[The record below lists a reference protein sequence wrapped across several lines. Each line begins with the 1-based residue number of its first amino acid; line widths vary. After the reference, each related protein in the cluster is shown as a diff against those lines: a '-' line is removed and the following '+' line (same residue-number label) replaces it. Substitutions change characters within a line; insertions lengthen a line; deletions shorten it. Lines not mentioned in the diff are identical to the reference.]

1 MKTLLRPLLTLLL
14 GLGFCLASRAKAD
27 SSNGPRTSFD
37 LVASRLVAD
46 PQRGLVYASLTAANS
61 VAVINLAGNSATILP
76 VGSSPVGISISSDGT
91 KLYVALSGATAIAV
105 LDLNTLTV
113 LPSLPISQKPY
124 HVEAGLEDRLYV
136 TPAGSGALLQV
147 NAITGAT
154 EATIEPSTYSRLL
167 QISPDRRTLY
177 DADTGISPSSMRSYD
192 VSSATP
198 MLLQTSAF
206 DSTGSNGIDL
216 KLSHNGQLLCFPNGA
231 GNSSTYG
238 TDVFDPANFDVVYGT
253 LQVGAYPGPLAFS
266 ETDAAAYEYRDAEN
280 KIYLFSTESFLQ
292 LAILEVEGDTSF
304 HTAHDIVVDPDGR
317 YLLFADDVAV
327 WVYDLIGDTS
337 TSAFATIGQD
347 FSYQPPIFIASTTAT
362 ATGLP
367 GGLIFDPVTRTI
379 SGVPTEDGT
388 FAIVIT
394 AEDGVHTV
402 TVNLSLSVFLNSR
415 ALNMSTRAL
424 VQGGDDVVIAGF
436 IILGT
441 ELKTVVIRA
450 IGPSLPVPGKL
461 MDPTLE
467 LHDSTGAAIA
477 FNNDWQSD
485 ENAYVL
491 PVIGLAPTD
500 AAEAALYRV
509 LEPGA
514 YTAVIRSGNST
525 SGVGLAEVYDI
536 DSFQVTRLGNISTRS
551 QVKTGDDVMIGGVI
565 VAGPDT
571 TPLLVRA
578 IGPSLVG
585 FGIMDPLIDPQ
596 LDLYD
601 SDGVKT
607 ASNDNW
613 RNSQESEI
621 EATGI
626 APTDDRESAI
636 LASLSPGLY
645 TAIVSG
651 VGGTTGVALVETY
664 NVP

>member
-1 MKTLLRPLLTLLL
+1 
-14 GLGFCLASRAKAD
+14 
-27 SSNGPRTSFD
+27 
-37 LVASRLVAD
+37 
-46 PQRGLVYASLTAANS
+46 
-61 VAVINLAGNSATILP
+61 
-76 VGSSPVGISISSDGT
+76 
-91 KLYVALSGATAIAV
+91 
-105 LDLNTLTV
+105 
-113 LPSLPISQKPY
+113 
-124 HVEAGLEDRLYV
+124 
-136 TPAGSGALLQV
+136 
-147 NAITGAT
+147 
-154 EATIEPSTYSRLL
+154 
-167 QISPDRRTLY
+167 
-177 DADTGISPSSMRSYD
+177 
-192 VSSATP
+192 
-198 MLLQTSAF
+198 
-206 DSTGSNGIDL
+206 
-216 KLSHNGQLLCFPNGA
+216 
-231 GNSSTYG
+231 
-238 TDVFDPANFDVVYGT
+238 
-253 LQVGAYPGPLAFS
+253 
-266 ETDAAAYEYRDAEN
+266 
-280 KIYLFSTESFLQ
+280 
-292 LAILEVEGDTSF
+292 
-304 HTAHDIVVDPDGR
+304 
-317 YLLFADDVAV
+317 
-327 WVYDLIGDTS
+327 
-337 TSAFATIGQD
+337 
-347 FSYQPPIFIASTTAT
+347 
-362 ATGLP
+362 
-367 GGLIFDPVTRTI
+367 VTRTI